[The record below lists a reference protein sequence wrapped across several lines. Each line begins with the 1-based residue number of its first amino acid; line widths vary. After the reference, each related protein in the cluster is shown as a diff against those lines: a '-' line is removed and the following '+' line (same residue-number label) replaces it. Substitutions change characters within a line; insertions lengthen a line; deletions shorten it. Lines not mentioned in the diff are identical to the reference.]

1 MKRIG
6 IEVNGVLRDTFGKF
20 RQLYEKHMIENYE
33 SENSNQTFT
42 MDMSGNTSI
51 DEVED
56 EFIYEIIEPINTFEL
71 KNHFKF
77 KSDEELYDFMF
88 EDFPMQLFG
97 HAGSTETFTFND
109 LNDFYLNNRD
119 KYEIYIVS
127 DEIGKSKPATL
138 FFLSKFGC
146 LIENIKFYS
155 NSTLNNMWG
164 NIDILLTANPNIL
177 NKVPKHKT
185 TIQYLT
191 DYNRSIEC
199 DYKIEKLGDFDELIK
214 KLDNDTTLG

>member
-6 IEVNGVLRDTFGKF
+6 IEVNGVLRNTLDKF
-20 RQLYEKHMIENYE
+20 KQLYEKHMIENFE
-33 SENSNQTFT
+33 SENSNQTFEI
-42 MDMSGNTSI
+42 DMSGNTKM
-51 DEVED
+51 DEVVPD
-56 EFIYEIIEPINTFEL
+56 FKYEIVEPIDTYDL

-77 KSDEELYDFMF
+77 PSDDELFSFMF

-109 LNDFYLNNRD
+109 LNEFYLKNRD
-119 KYEIYIVS
+119 EYEIYIIS

-155 NSTLNNMWG
+155 NTTLEGMWDT
-164 NIDILLTANPNIL
+164 IDMLLTSNPNL
-177 NKVPKHKT
+177 LTDVPQNKT

-191 DYNRSIEC
+191 DYNRNIEC
-199 DYKIEKLGDFDELIK
+199 ENKIEKLGDFDELIK
-214 KLDNDTTLG
+214 KLKI

>member
-1 MKRIG
+1 MTKKIG
-6 IEVNGVLRDTFGKF
+6 IEVNGVLRDTIEKF

-42 MDMSGNTSI
+42 LDLSGNTSI
-51 DEVED
+51 DETE
-56 EFIYEIIEPINTFEL
+56 ETFEYKIITPIDSHIL
-71 KNHFKF
+71 RNHFTF
-77 KSDEELYDFMF
+77 KSDEEMYDFMF

-109 LNDFYLNNRD
+109 LNDFYIKNRD
-119 KYEIYIVS
+119 NFEIYIIS

-155 NSTLNNMWG
+155 SSTIENMWG
-164 NIDILLTANPNIL
+164 TVDVLLTANPELIESHPEN
-177 NKVPKHKT
+177 VT
-185 TIQYLT
+185 VIQYVT
-191 DYNRSIEC
+191 EYNKSINHNH
-199 DYKIEKLGDFDELIK
+199 KIESIKDFDDLIS
-214 KLDNDTTLG
+214 KLKL

>member
-1 MKRIG
+1 
-6 IEVNGVLRDTFGKF
+6 
-20 RQLYEKHMIENYE
+20 MIENYE
-33 SENSNQTFT
+33 SENSNQTFEI
-42 MDMSGNTSI
+42 DLSGNTKL
-51 DEVED
+51 DETIHD
-56 EFIYEIIEPINTFEL
+56 FIYEIVEPIDSYEL

-77 KSDEELYDFMF
+77 QSDEELFSFMF

-109 LNDFYLNNRD
+109 LNEFYLKNRD
-119 KYEIYIVS
+119 EYEIYIIS

-155 NSTLNNMWG
+155 NATLEDMW
-164 NIDILLTANPNIL
+164 NTIDVLLTSNPNL
-177 NKVPKHKT
+177 LTDVPQNKT

-191 DYNRSIEC
+191 DYNRNIEC
-199 DYKIEKLGDFDELIK
+199 ENKIEKLGDFDELIK
-214 KLDNDTTLG
+214 KLKI

>member
-6 IEVNGVLRDTFGKF
+6 IEVNGVLRNTIDKF
-20 RQLYEKHMIENYE
+20 KQLYEKHMIENYE
-33 SENSNQTFT
+33 SENSNQTFEI
-42 MDMSGNTSI
+42 DLSGNTKL
-51 DEVED
+51 DETIHD
-56 EFIYEIIEPINTFEL
+56 FIYEIVEPIDSYEL

-77 KSDEELYDFMF
+77 QSDEELFSFMF

-109 LNDFYLNNRD
+109 LNEFYLKNRD
-119 KYEIYIVS
+119 EYEIYIIS

-155 NSTLNNMWG
+155 NATLEDMW
-164 NIDILLTANPNIL
+164 NTIDVLLTSNPNL
-177 NKVPKHKT
+177 LTDVPQNKT

-191 DYNRSIEC
+191 DYNRNIEC
-199 DYKIEKLGDFDELIK
+199 EYKIEKLGDFDELIK
-214 KLDNDTTLG
+214 KIKV

>member
-6 IEVNGVLRDTFGKF
+6 IEVNGVLRNTIDKF
-20 RQLYEKHMIENYE
+20 KQLYEKHMIENYE
-33 SENSNQTFT
+33 SENSNQTFEI
-42 MDMSGNTSI
+42 DLSGNTKL
-51 DEVED
+51 DETIHD
-56 EFIYEIIEPINTFEL
+56 FIYEIVEPIDSYEL

-77 KSDEELYDFMF
+77 QSDEELFSFMF

-109 LNDFYLNNRD
+109 LNEFYLKNRD
-119 KYEIYIVS
+119 EYEIYIIS

-155 NSTLNNMWG
+155 NATLEDMW
-164 NIDILLTANPNIL
+164 NTVDVLLTSNPNL
-177 NKVPKHKT
+177 LTDVPQNKT

-191 DYNRSIEC
+191 DYNRNIEC
-199 DYKIEKLGDFDELIK
+199 EYKIEKLGDFDELIK
-214 KLDNDTTLG
+214 KIKV

>member
-1 MKRIG
+1 MTKKIG
-6 IEVNGVLRDTFGKF
+6 IEVNGVLRDTIEKF

-42 MDMSGNTSI
+42 LDLSGNTSV
-51 DEVED
+51 DETE
-56 EFIYEIIEPINTFEL
+56 ETFEYKIITPIDSHIL
-71 KNHFKF
+71 RNHFTF

-109 LNDFYLNNRD
+109 LNDFYIKNRD
-119 KYEIYIVS
+119 NFEIYIIS

-155 NSTLNNMWG
+155 SSTIENMWG
-164 NIDILLTANPNIL
+164 TVDVLLTANPELIESHPEN
-177 NKVPKHKT
+177 VT
-185 TIQYLT
+185 VIQYVT
-191 DYNRSIEC
+191 EYNKSINHNH
-199 DYKIEKLGDFDELIK
+199 KIESIKDFDDLIS
-214 KLDNDTTLG
+214 KLKL